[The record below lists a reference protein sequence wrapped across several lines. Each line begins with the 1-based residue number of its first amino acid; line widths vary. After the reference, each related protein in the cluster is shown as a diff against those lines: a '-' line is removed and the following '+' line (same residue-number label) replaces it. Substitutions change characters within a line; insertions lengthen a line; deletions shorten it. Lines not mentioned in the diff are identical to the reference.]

1 MLNNLNCLFTIPV
14 FLSGSLS
21 EVSKPTEMAGYTI
34 SLPKGA
40 SLESLANIAMLPSS
54 NGEVTRIFFI
64 RNGES
69 DFNIKDL
76 SGTTK
81 FTSGRS
87 PDVSLTLRGTEQA
100 GQLGASLALKVRDG
114 VIFTPPAKRTEQTA
128 MEIVSQGQ
136 GIVFGGTFEGLF
148 EVGNGEW
155 EGTPKDQKYR
165 EEFQKW
171 VGKSASEKYTSPRV
185 NTGESYFE
193 AATRALRDLQT
204 IVDENPNKT
213 IFIVS
218 GENLLN
224 ALALNW
230 TRPELSHE
238 LGSDLPLLPMEQ
250 CDLYMVEIPRGG
262 SVEEAAFKA
271 IYNLRP

>member
-1 MLNNLNCLFTIPV
+1 MLNKLNCLLAISAFFT
-14 FLSGSLS
+14 GSLS
-21 EVSKPTEMAGYTI
+21 EVSKPPEMAGYTI
-34 SLPKGA
+34 SLPQGA
-40 SLESLANIAMLPSS
+40 SVESLASTAMLPSS

-87 PDVSLTLRGTEQA
+87 PGVSLTLRGIEQA
-100 GQLGASLALKVRDG
+100 RQLGATLASKVRDG
-114 VIFTPPAKRTEQTA
+114 VIFIPPAKRTEQTA
-128 MEIVSQGQ
+128 VEIVSQGQ
-136 GIVFGGTFEGLF
+136 GIAFGGAFEGLF

-171 VGKSASEKYTSPRV
+171 VEKSASEKYTSPRV
-185 NTGESYFE
+185 TTGESYFE

-204 IVDENPNKT
+204 IVDQNPNKT

-230 TRPELSHE
+230 TRPELSHK

-262 SVEEAAFKA
+262 SVEEAAFRV
-271 IYNLRP
+271 IYTLRP